1 MPDIYLP
8 ALHEGQVAIYRKGMK
23 VRLNVVRCGRRW
35 GKTFMLST
43 MATSCALHSYP
54 VPGAARH
61 AGGRVGIFTAEYRQ
75 YQEIFDK
82 LVELLQPIIASKS
95 RSEKRILLSNGG
107 KIDFWVTNDNK
118 LAGRGREYNLVLI
131 DEAAFT
137 KVREM
142 LVEVWPKSIKPTLL
156 TTGGSAW
163 VFSTPD
169 GIDDDNF
176 FYAICHD
183 KKLGFLEH
191 YAPTSSNPYVPPEE
205 LEKERLNCDPRVFQ
219 QEFLAEFVDWSESA
233 LLDVQKMLVDGLPVE
248 YPSHCDMVFAVMD
261 TALKGGQE
269 HDGTGV
275 VYFAYE
281 ETYGATP
288 TLVLLDWDVMQINAA
303 LVEVAM
309 PGIIARLEDLASKCA
324 ARHGSQ
330 GLFIEDAQMG
340 AILLQKAETQG
351 WPARPISSVLTAKGK
366 DERAVL
372 GSSPHYMEKCKIS
385 RHAYDKVSEFKQ
397 KTANHLIK
405 QIAGFHL
412 ADKAAHK
419 RADDLLDCY
428 LYGLLLAFGDE
439 RVL

>member
-1 MPDIYLP
+1 MKEIFLP
-8 ALHEGQVAIYRKGMK
+8 ALHDGQVAIYRKGMTS
-23 VRLNVVRCGRRW
+23 RLNAVRCGRRW
-35 GKTFMLST
+35 GKTFMLSS
-43 MATSCALHSYP
+43 MATSCSLHRFP
-54 VPGAARH
+54 VPGASKL

-82 LVELLQPIIASKS
+82 LVELLEPLIKTKS
-95 RSEKRILLSNGG
+95 RSEKRILLKNGG

-118 LAGRGREYNLVLI
+118 LAGRGREYNLVLV
-131 DEAAFT
+131 DEGAFT

-142 LVEVWPKSIKPTLL
+142 LKEVWPKSIKPTLL

-176 FYAICHD
+176 FYAICND
-183 KKLGFLEH
+183 KALGFLEH

-205 LEKERLNCDPRVFQ
+205 LEKERLNSDPRVFQ
-219 QEFLAEFVDWSESA
+219 QEYLAEFVDWSESA
-233 LLDVQKMLVDGLPVE
+233 LLDVNKLLEDGLPIE
-248 YPSHCDMVFAVMD
+248 QPTHCDMVFAVMD

-281 ETYGATP
+281 QTYHAPRLTI
-288 TLVLLDWDVMQINAA
+288 LDWDVSQISAD

-309 PGIIARLEDLASKCA
+309 PNIFGRLEELARQCG
-324 ARHGSQ
+324 ARQGSQ

-340 AILLQKAETQG
+340 AILLQKAESQG
-351 WPARPISSVLTAKGK
+351 WPCRPISSILTSKGK

-372 GSSPHYMEKCKIS
+372 ASSPHYLGKCKIT
-385 RHAYDKVSEFKQ
+385 RYAYDKVVQFKQ
-397 KTANHLIK
+397 KSANHLIK
-405 QIAGFHL
+405 QVAAFHL
-412 ADKAAHK
+412 ADKAAYK

-428 LYGLLLAFGDE
+428 LYALLLTFGDE

>member
-1 MPDIYLP
+1 MPEIHLP
-8 ALHEGQVAIYRKGMK
+8 ALHEGQIAIYRKGMK
-23 VRLNVVRCGRRW
+23 VRYNVVRCGRRW

-43 MATSCALHSYP
+43 MASSCALHSFP
-54 VPGAARH
+54 LPGLARMS
-61 AGGRVGIFTAEYRQ
+61 GGRVGIFTAEYRQ

-82 LVELLQPIIASKS
+82 LVELLEPLIKTKS
-95 RSEKRILLSNGG
+95 RSEKRILLKNGG

-118 LAGRGREYNLVLI
+118 LAGRGREYNLVLC

-142 LVEVWPKSIKPTLL
+142 LQEVWPKSIKPTLL

-176 FYAICHD
+176 FYALCND
-183 KKLGFLEH
+183 KKMGFLEH

-205 LEKERLNCDPRVFQ
+205 LEKERLSCDPRVFR
-219 QEFLAEFVDWSESA
+219 QEFLAEFVDWSENA
-233 LLDVQKMLVDGLPVE
+233 LLDLEKLLVDGLPIE
-248 YPSHCDMVFAVMD
+248 PPTHCDTVFAVMD
-261 TALKGGQE
+261 TALKGGTE
-269 HDGTGV
+269 HDGTGII
-275 VYFAYE
+275 YFAYE
-281 ETYGATP
+281 ETYHEPRLTI
-288 TLVLLDWDVMQINAA
+288 LDWDVWQIDAA
-303 LVEVAM
+303 LVEVSM
-309 PGIIARLEDLASKCA
+309 PGVFARLEDLSRQCG

-330 GLFIEDAQMG
+330 GLYIEDAQMG
-340 AILLQKAETQG
+340 AILLQKAQTQG
-351 WPARPISSVLTAKGK
+351 WQTHPISSILTAKGK

-372 GSSPHYMEKCKIS
+372 GSSPHYLGKCKIT
-385 RHAYDKVSEFKQ
+385 RYAYDKVVQFKQ
-397 KTANHLIK
+397 KSANHLIK
-405 QIAGFHL
+405 QVGAFHL